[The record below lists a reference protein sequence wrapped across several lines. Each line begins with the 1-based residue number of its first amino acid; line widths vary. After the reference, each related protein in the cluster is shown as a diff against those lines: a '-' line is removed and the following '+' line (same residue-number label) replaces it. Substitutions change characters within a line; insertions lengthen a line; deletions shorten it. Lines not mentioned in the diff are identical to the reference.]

1 MAAHRLPGAAYGEI
15 DDRPRK
21 EHVVGRDL
29 VAGIDSS
36 TQATKVLVVDPDDG
50 RVIASG
56 RSAHVVSGSGGARES
71 DPDDWWR
78 ALREALE
85 ATGRAADIAALA
97 VGAQQHGLIVVD
109 GEGHPLRPAILWNDT
124 RAHLESRELITA
136 FGGRERWADRVGS
149 VPLPAFTVAS
159 WAWLRRHEPS
169 VAKAARGIRLP
180 HDLLTERLT
189 GVAVTDRGDVSGS
202 GWWSTADESYD
213 EEVLRLPAVALDS
226 GLLPEIMDWREP
238 AGDVTARAASIL
250 GLRPGALVGVGTG
263 DNMAAA
269 MGLGIE
275 PGEPV
280 LSFGTSGTTYLVT
293 EARPV
298 GDPSGVVAGF
308 ADATDRFLPLSC
320 TLNCT
325 LAVDRFAGWVGLDRE
340 DVEGGGRA
348 VVLPFL
354 DGERTPDLPRAAGSV
369 TGLRHD
375 TTRGQLL
382 LAAYEGAVFS
392 LLEALRSIEQ
402 VTAPIAQD
410 VPLLLVG
417 GGSRGQVWLEV
428 AGRLSGRPL
437 HIPEA
442 DELVAFGAA
451 AQAASLLTGERPDA
465 IARRWETRKGRC
477 VAPVA
482 RDDDVL
488 ARIAATRTALEPFNR
503 EVTGR

>member
-1 MAAHRLPGAAYGEI
+1 VETG
-15 DDRPRK
+15 
-21 EHVVGRDL
+21 L

-36 TQATKVLVVDPDDG
+36 TQATKVLVVDPEDG
-50 RVIASG
+50 RVVASG
-56 RSAHVVSGSGGARES
+56 RAAHHVSGSGGARES

-78 ALREALE
+78 ALREALG
-85 ATGRAADIAALA
+85 ASGRAADIAALA
-97 VGAQQHGLIVVD
+97 VGAQQHGLVVVD
-109 GEGHPLRPAILWNDT
+109 GKGEPLRPAILWNDT
-124 RAHLESRELITA
+124 RADAESRELIAA
-136 FGGRERWADRVGS
+136 FGGRERWVERVGS

-169 VAKAARGIRLP
+169 VVQAVRGIRLP

-189 GVAVTDRGDVSGS
+189 GIAVTDRGDASGS
-202 GWWSTADESYD
+202 GWWSTADGSYD
-213 EEVLRLPAVALDS
+213 EEVLRLPAVSLDV
-226 GLLPEIMDWREP
+226 GLLPEVMNWREP
-238 AGDVTARAASIL
+238 AGEVTSRAARTL
-250 GLRPGALVGVGTG
+250 GLRSGTLVGVGTG

-280 LSFGTSGTTYLVT
+280 LSFGTSGTTYLIA
-293 EARPV
+293 EARPL

-325 LAVDRFAGWVGLDRE
+325 QAVDRFAGWLGLDRE

-375 TTRGQLL
+375 TTRGQVL

-392 LLEALRSIEQ
+392 LLDALRSVET
-402 VTAPIAQD
+402 VTEPIGQA

-417 GGSRGQVWLEV
+417 GGSRGQVWQEV

-437 HIPEA
+437 IIPKA

-465 IARRWETRKGRC
+465 IARRWETRKGSY

-482 RDDDVL
+482 RDDEVL

-503 EVTGR
+503 TLTGH

>member
-1 MAAHRLPGAAYGEI
+1 VRSTAAAE
-15 DDRPRK
+15 K
-21 EHVVGRDL
+21 ERVVGSRL

-36 TQATKVLVVDPDDG
+36 TQATKVLVVDPEDG
-50 RVIASG
+50 RVVASG
-56 RSAHVVSGSGGARES
+56 RAAHHVSGSGGARES

-78 ALREALE
+78 ALGEALQ
-85 ATGRAADIAALA
+85 ASGRAADIAALA
-97 VGAQQHGLIVVD
+97 VGAQQHGLVVLD
-109 GEGHPLRPAILWNDT
+109 GEGQPLRPAILWNDT
-124 RAHLESRELITA
+124 RADVESRELTA
-136 FGGRERWADRVGS
+136 ALGGRERWVERVGS

-169 VAKAARGIRLP
+169 VVEAARGIRLP

-202 GWWSTADESYD
+202 GWWSTADEAYD
-213 EEVLRLPAVALDS
+213 EEVLRLPAVALDA
-226 GLLPEIMDWREP
+226 GLLPEVMDWREP
-238 AGDVTARAASIL
+238 AGEVTSRAARSL
-250 GLRPGALVGVGTG
+250 GLRSGALVGVGTG

-280 LSFGTSGTTYLVT
+280 LSFGTSGTTYLIT

-325 LAVDRFAGWVGLDRE
+325 LAVDRFAGWLGRDRE
-340 DVEGGGRA
+340 DVEPGGRA

-375 TTRGQLL
+375 TTPGQVL
-382 LAAYEGAVFS
+382 LAAYEGAVYS
-392 LLEALRSIEQ
+392 LLDALRSIEA

-417 GGSRGQVWLEV
+417 GGSRGPVWQEV
-428 AGRLSGRPL
+428 AARLSGRPL
-437 HIPEA
+437 VIPQA
-442 DELVAFGAA
+442 DELVALGAA

-465 IARRWETRKGRC
+465 IARRWETRKGRS
-477 VAPVA
+477 VAAVP
-482 RDDDVL
+482 RDDEVL
-488 ARIAATRTALEPFNR
+488 ARIAATPRRTRALQP
-503 EVTGR
+503 